1 MPSSP
6 VPQNNL
12 VFSAFFEFEMKK
24 SGPSPKY
31 FGKEPATSSYSQ
43 FPGSF
48 KKKKMNGIFYLLELT
63 NLLKNLCPAIFDS
76 FEGNF
81 IHALCRRTEILHSLP
96 RVDKGVLLRNR
107 LAGRRDGYV
116 DLRRCFGLE

>member
-24 SGPSPKY
+24 PDNIIWRGTSS
-31 FGKEPATSSYSQ
+31 SSYSK

-48 KKKKMNGIFYLLELT
+48 KKKINEGVYVLELIV
-63 NLLKNLCPAIFDS
+63 LLKKTLS
-76 FEGNF
+76 SNF
-81 IHALCRRTEILHSLP
+81 R
-96 RVDKGVLLRNR
+96 
-107 LAGRRDGYV
+107 
-116 DLRRCFGLE
+116 